1 MNDVIKNIIYIILT
15 GAGIAI
21 VKEILTF
28 INKKVDEIQAHT
40 DVINYQKINQYVDKA
55 QEIINNA
62 VLTVS
67 QTYVDT
73 LKKNGNFDEA
83 SQEEAKN
90 KAIEIA
96 NKLITEESK
105 KAIIILYGDFDTY
118 LDSMIESIVKQ
129 NKVLEKN

>member
-1 MNDVIKNIIYIILT
+1 MEDLIRNIIYIILT
-15 GAGIAI
+15 GAGVAI
-21 VKEILTF
+21 VKEILIF
-28 INKKVDEIQAHT
+28 INKKIDEIQAHT

-73 LKKNGNFDEA
+73 LKRNGNFDEA

-105 KAIIILYGDFDTY
+105 KAIIILYDDFDTY

-129 NKVLEKN
+129 NKIVEKN